1 MAGQSRSGTTP
12 RSRNRGGSASLYV
25 AVALIAVAAIALAYM
40 ALSGVHIGGAASRP
54 VPAQSTGTPEP
65 VATPVQAAPQPVSV
79 ALLSDQDGNV
89 AGSWWSQS
97 VSAGAVAGVQAGAV
111 ASQAGSTVEILAGL
125 LDTAT
130 APAGGFVVV
139 QAGTPELADGQDP
152 AEVLLSVQTLWAGVR
167 ERGLVPIAALVP
179 PSDDEPAAVAQFNEL
194 LRAAAATQTVPVLDV
209 YTSVAAADGSWAAG
223 FSDDGVQVS
232 AAGSTAMA
240 QAVVA
245 QLPALAVAAP

>member
-40 ALSGVHIGGAASRP
+40 ALSGVHIGGPASGSSL
-54 VPAQSTGTPEP
+54 AESTATSEP

-79 ALLSDQDGNV
+79 ALVSDEDGNV

-97 VSAGAVAGVQAGAV
+97 VSAGAVPGVQSGPV
-111 ASQAGSTVEILAGL
+111 ASQAGATIETLAGL
-125 LDTAT
+125 LDSAT
-130 APAGGFVVV
+130 VPAGGFVVV

-152 AEVLLSVQTLWAGVR
+152 AEVLLSVQSLWAGVR
-167 ERGLVPIAALVP
+167 ERGGIPIAALVP

-194 LRAAAATQTVPVLDV
+194 MRAAAATQTVPVLDV
-209 YTSVAAADGSWAAG
+209 YTAVAAADGSWAPG

-232 AAGSTAMA
+232 AAGSTVMA

-245 QLPALAVAAP
+245 QLPALAVTAP